1 MKRSVVGRLIAAAV
15 VVAAVVVVVVVS
27 GSSDDDSTTSTT
39 PQKSEKILIG
49 FGDIGGI
56 SPIITSL
63 ETVFKEQ
70 ARARGWEML
79 ILDNRVDGPT
89 ALKNAN
95 TMIAR
100 GVKYAVEFQADSK
113 VQPVIAS
120 RFKSAGIP
128 ELVFDIPAPGAYF
141 IGAPNKES
149 GELVGRQLGS
159 YAEERWNCEP
169 DLVVLIEAT
178 SVGEVNDLRVGGVE
192 DGLKSVCPNIPDSK
206 IVRRDGGASAD
217 DQQAAGRDVLVANPK
232 AKRILVSGISDASVA
247 AVIAAAKQL
256 GRADELYA
264 WGQDGSVLLGGEAP
278 PELRGSVSYFL
289 NGYPLIVFDIIDRL
303 ERGEDVPVGD
313 TPGHPDANLV
323 KPCML
328 SAAQARELP
337 SIEEQTK
344 LLSEAEPGQ
353 QAYDLLCPQE

>member
-1 MKRSVVGRLIAAAV
+1 MKRSVVGRLVAV
-15 VVAAVVVVVVVS
+15 AVAVAALVVVVIAT
-27 GSSDDDSTTSTT
+27 GSSDD
-39 PQKSEKILIG
+39 SEKSTAGQGSEKLLIG

-79 ILDNRVDGPT
+79 ILDNKVDGPT

-100 GVKYAVEFQADSK
+100 GVDYAIEFQADSK
-113 VQPVIAS
+113 VQPVIAR
-120 RFKSAGIP
+120 RFQSAGIP

-141 IGAPNKES
+141 IGAPNRES
-149 GELVGRQLGS
+149 GQLVGRQLGN
-159 YAEERWNCEP
+159 YANETWDCNP
-169 DLVVLIEAT
+169 DLVILIEAT

-192 DGLKSVCPNIPDSK
+192 DGVKSVCPNIPDSK
-206 IVRRDGGASAD
+206 FVRRDGGASAE
-217 DQQAAGRDVLVANPK
+217 DQQAAGRDVLVAHPD
-232 AKRILVSGISDASVA
+232 AKRILLSGISDASVA

-256 GRADELYA
+256 HRADELYA

-313 TPGHPDANLV
+313 TPSHPDANLV

-328 SAAQARELP
+328 SAAQAKELP
-337 SIEEQTK
+337 SIKEQTK
-344 LLSEAEPGQ
+344 ILGSASPGE
-353 QAYDLLCPQE
+353 QAFDLLCPQQ